1 MKIVD
6 KNDYVS
12 FDDLN
17 LILTLGMRRFH
28 EIESQEEEDMDEEH
42 RNLFLSLLSLL

>member
-1 MKIVD
+1 MAT
-6 KNDYVS
+6 

-28 EIESQEEEDMDEEH
+28 EIESQEEDMDEEH
-42 RNLFLSLLSLL
+42 RKNFLELLRLL

>member
-1 MKIVD
+1 MAT
-6 KNDYVS
+6 

-28 EIESQEEEDMDEEH
+28 EIETQEEDMNGEH
-42 RNLFLSLLSLL
+42 RKNFLSLLSLL

>member
-1 MKIVD
+1 MKILD

-28 EIESQEEEDMDEEH
+28 EIESQEEDMDEEH